1 MGGVLLSPDKAAGD
15 MCAKSRMLIQLLSPA
30 KKMIVN
36 IAVGRRGWLGRSLRL
51 SGQIGHWPLQSLV
64 VSKPQNMPF
73 PSLPDTQLCV
83 SHQHTAMVE
92 NKNT

>member
-1 MGGVLLSPDKAAGD
+1 
-15 MCAKSRMLIQLLSPA
+15 MLVQMLSPA
-30 KKMIVN
+30 KKMVVN
-36 IAVGRRGWLGRSLRL
+36 IAGGRRGWLGRSLRL

-73 PSLPDTQLCV
+73 PSLPDTQFCV

-92 NKNT
+92 NKNTVQTDRVNALHRNYPFKSFI